1 MKKLLIG
8 LGAFII
14 IAVGGYRL
22 ADHLIMGGESYYV
35 QITTDGEKQVDR
47 ADGGQEIISYRYE
60 LPGFNKEGKEKIMD
74 FNGSQE
80 RPLRKDAFLKV
91 TWNKNKGV
99 TSYEEVQAKDI
110 PSAAQEKLSKGTVN
124 NG

>member
-14 IAVGGYRL
+14 IAFGGYRL

-60 LPGFNKEGKEKIMD
+60 HKEGKEKIMD

-110 PSAAQEKLSKGTVN
+110 PSAAQEKLNKGTVN

>member
-8 LGAFII
+8 LGTFII
-14 IAVGGYRL
+14 IVFGGYRL

-35 QITTDGEKQVDR
+35 QITTDGEKQVDQSS
-47 ADGGQEIISYRYE
+47 DGQKVTSYRYE
-60 LPGFNKEGKEKIMD
+60 LPGYTEEGNEKIMD
-74 FNGSQE
+74 FNGFQE

-110 PSAAQEKLSKGTVN
+110 PTAAKEKLSKGTVD

>member
-14 IAVGGYRL
+14 IAFVGYRL

-35 QITTDGEKQVDR
+35 QITTDGEKQVDH

-60 LPGFNKEGKEKIMD
+60 LPGFNKEGKEKTMD
-74 FNGSQE
+74 FNGFQE